1 MHVKA
6 CPYLPGTSHHYEL
19 KSAKSYISIYSMSM
33 AGSPT
38 DAGNNETA
46 DHGVSSDSDL
56 FEETE
61 TVRKR
66 RKKMIPEP
74 GLSDFGQN
82 GNEDGQGGQVI
93 GQNELSDGH
102 NGQSRRYTDA
112 LIAHAHGQQTYN
124 GQHYGQRTQNGQQ
137 IQCGHYYGQRIHCG
151 HPGIVTRFEF
161 HGQGS
166 HIGHVYGHYGQDNG
180 HYGQDNGYYGQ
191 DIGHYGQDNGHCG
204 QDRWHNAQDGHYKNQ
219 DIEEADSDTELLLA
233 EVASM
238 KRKND
243 ITEAR
248 QRRKR
253 NKEGEAMNDE
263 GSCDHHEYEMK
274 TLVSVKNQNHPT
286 STRTRSSWSDIRS
299 ADCKKEEKVRDRI
312 KFQSL
317 SSNTRLS
324 SSSNDDHNDDD
335 FISLDGSLMIT
346 PIKNDDNELNKNV
359 SLSNHPM
366 LSEPFHLIDGVDHN
380 LNPTFQKTMDAN
392 QSSSSS
398 NASTYTSASFSFP
411 TNNFHLIHQMGW

>member
-33 AGSPT
+33 AGSPA
-38 DAGNNETA
+38 DGGNNETA
-46 DHGVSSDSDL
+46 DNGVSSDNDL
-56 FEETE
+56 FEETQ

-82 GNEDGQGGQVI
+82 GPEDGQSGQLI
-93 GQNELSDGH
+93 GQSGLGDGH
-102 NGQSRRYTDA
+102 NGQSRHYADA
-112 LIAHAHGQQTYN
+112 LIAHAHGQQTYS
-124 GQHYGQRTQNGQQ
+124 GQLYGQQTQNGQQ
-137 IQCGHYYGQRIHCG
+137 IQCGHYYGQQIHCG
-151 HPGIVTRFEF
+151 HPGLVTRFGF

-166 HIGHVYGHYGQDNG
+166 HVGYAYGHYGQDLGHYGQDNG
-180 HYGQDNGYYGQ
+180 HYGQDNR
-191 DIGHYGQDNGHCG
+191 HYG

-243 ITEAR
+243 VMEAR

-253 NKEGEAMNDE
+253 NREGGTMNDE

-274 TLVSVKNQNHPT
+274 TLVRVRNQNHPT

-299 ADCKKEEKVRDRI
+299 ADSKKGEEKVRDRI

-317 SSNTRLS
+317 SSNTKLS
-324 SSSNDDHNDDD
+324 SSSSDDHNDDD
-335 FISLDGSLMIT
+335 FISINDSLTIT
-346 PIKNDDNELNKNV
+346 PTKNYDNELNENV
-359 SLSNHPM
+359 SLSSHPA
-366 LSEPFHLIDGVDHN
+366 LSEPSHLLIDGVDHN
-380 LNPTFQKTMDAN
+380 LNPTFQKTMNAN
-392 QSSSSS
+392 QSSSSSS
-398 NASTYTSASFSFP
+398 NASTYTSASFTFP
-411 TNNFHLIHQMGW
+411 SNNFHFIHQMG